1 MQSIHTTA
9 APPKDASL
17 RLEFLVREQRKRD
30 AIQSGV
36 AALIVIFL
44 LGVILWLIAI
54 LPTLV
59 ESPTIVTYQAPPKA
73 EEKPVDRPDLAKG
86 MKPKPASSSSSM
98 ARVIASSVESPV
110 AVPMPEETAQPVP
123 FGVDDDFNAG
133 FGAGDGDGD
142 GGGGSS
148 FFGTPR
154 KGKRVVY
161 LVDFSLSMESDAA
174 GGTRIAALKKELI
187 RSIKALDPKMNFNVI
202 YFSHNA
208 WTNQTEGPEYANKGW
223 NGLNQT
229 PMAPWYPASGTVKET
244 FEKEITAMPVQ
255 GNTGWYPPLKMAF
268 AMSPPPDIIYL
279 LSDGEPRDFDT
290 VLDEMEQM
298 NPTAIPVDTIAFE
311 LPGTP
316 ARYMLDI
323 AQETGGK
330 FSLVYKGKL
339 TSGTAAER
347 YTTMEWDDKE

>member
-1 MQSIHTTA
+1 MQTFYTTTA
-9 APPKDASL
+9 PSKDASL

-30 AIQSGV
+30 GIQSAAV
-36 AALIVIFL
+36 ALIVL
-44 LGVILWLIAI
+44 LMLGVILWLIAI
-54 LPTLV
+54 LPSYV
-59 ESPTIVTYQAPPKA
+59 ETPTIVTYQAPPKA

-98 ARVIASSVESPV
+98 ARVIASSAESPIS
-110 AVPMPEETAQPVP
+110 VPMPEETAQPVP

-161 LVDFSLSMESDAA
+161 LVDFSLSMESDAT
-174 GGTRIAALKKELI
+174 GGTRIDALKKELI

-208 WTNQTEGPEYANKGW
+208 WTNQTEGPDQANKGW

-229 PMAPWYPASGTVKET
+229 PMAPWYPASGTMKES
-244 FEKEITAMPVQ
+244 FEKEIAAMPPQ

-279 LSDGEPRDFDT
+279 LSDGEPRDYEL
-290 VLDEMEQM
+290 VLDEMKEM

>member
-1 MQSIHTTA
+1 MQHLLTTTA
-9 APPKDASL
+9 PKKDAAL

-30 AIQSGV
+30 GIQSAV
-36 AALIVIFL
+36 VALIVL
-44 LGVILWLIAI
+44 LMLGVILWLIAI
-54 LPTLV
+54 LPTFV
-59 ESPTIVTYQAPPKA
+59 ESPTIVTYQAPPVI
-73 EEKPVDRPDLAKG
+73 EENPVDRPDLAKG
-86 MKPKPASSSSSM
+86 LKPKPASSSSSM
-98 ARVIASSVESPV
+98 ARVIATSSEAPLT
-110 AVPMPEETAQPVP
+110 VPMPEETSEPVP

-161 LVDFSLSMESDAA
+161 LVDFSLSMESDAP
-174 GGTRIAALKKELI
+174 GGTRIDAMKKELI

-229 PMAPWYPASGTVKET
+229 PMAPWYPASSTMKAA
-244 FEKEITAMPVQ
+244 FEKDISAMPVQ

-279 LSDGEPRDFDT
+279 LSDGEPRDYDL
-290 VLDEMEQM
+290 VLDEMEEM

-323 AQETGGK
+323 SQETGGK
-330 FSLVYKGKL
+330 FSLVYQGKL
-339 TSGTAAER
+339 ISGTAAER